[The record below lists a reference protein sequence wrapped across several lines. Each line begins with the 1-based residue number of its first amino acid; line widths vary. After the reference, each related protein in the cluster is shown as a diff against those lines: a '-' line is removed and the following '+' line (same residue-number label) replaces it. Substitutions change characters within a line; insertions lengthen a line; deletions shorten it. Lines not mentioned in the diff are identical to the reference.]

1 MEKPSYLAVIAHP
14 GFRYLW
20 LNQILLQ
27 LAYNTLNFALIIWVY
42 KLTGLNTAVSALILT
57 VYLPTLFFI
66 MIAGVLAD
74 LLDKRRI
81 IQVLNLL
88 FASGFMLFLLTKN
101 YFALILANSFFI
113 NSLSQFF
120 MPAEGSSIPQLVP
133 KKLLILANSLFSLTI
148 YASFMLGFAIS
159 GPILTHWGINTIFIL
174 GATLFGVSFILS
186 QKLPSLLSSHTMTAN
201 LMRSS
206 VSLRNIFHLTL
217 EETKHTLRIIK
228 GKINVIVAI
237 ILLASVQAVVGMLA
251 TVMPAYLET
260 VLKIHAAESSY
271 FLMLPLGL
279 GTILGALAVG
289 RYTHNVPR
297 RYIVIPAIVFAG
309 LIFLAVGFS
318 PLLAEFIR
326 YSEFLSHK
334 QKLRYLLQA
343 PSLASVFATAA
354 FFIGVSAVAIIIPS
368 QTVIQENVPNRIR
381 GKIWSVLVLM
391 MSALSAAIV
400 LLSGVLSDIFGVT
413 PVFIWL
419 GIIILMIGLIAYRP
433 AYFFHSRHLPIKF
446 REFLGQGHWA
456 KD

>member
-1 MEKPSYLAVIAHP
+1 
-14 GFRYLW
+14 
-20 LNQILLQ
+20 
-27 LAYNTLNFALIIWVY
+27 
-42 KLTGLNTAVSALILT
+42 
-57 VYLPTLFFI
+57 
-66 MIAGVLAD
+66 
-74 LLDKRRI
+74 
-81 IQVLNLL
+81 
-88 FASGFMLFLLTKN
+88 
-101 YFALILANSFFI
+101 
-113 NSLSQFF
+113 

-148 YASFMLGFAIS
+148 YAAFMLGFAIA
-159 GPILTHWGINTIFIL
+159 GPMLTHLGINAIFLL
-174 GATLFGVSFILS
+174 GATLFGLSFIIS
-186 QKLPSLLSSHTMTAN
+186 QKLPSLVGSSAVTVN
-201 LMRSS
+201 VIRSNIG
-206 VSLRNIFHLTL
+206 LRNIFNLTL
-217 EETKHTLRIIK
+217 DETKHTIRIIK

-251 TVMPAYLET
+251 TVIPAYLET

-279 GTILGALAVG
+279 GTILGALAIG

-309 LIFLAVGFS
+309 LTFLAVGFS

-334 QKLRYLLQA
+334 QTLRYLLQV

-381 GKIWSVLVLM
+381 GKIWSILVLM
-391 MSALSAAIV
+391 MNAFSVAIV

-419 GIIILMIGLIAYRP
+419 GIIILMIGLIAYKP
-433 AYFFHSRHLPIKF
+433 AYFFQSRYLPLKF

-456 KD
+456 KE

>member
-1 MEKPSYLAVIAHP
+1 MSKSSYAQLLAQS
-14 GFRYLW
+14 GFKYLW
-20 LNQILLQ
+20 FNQILLQ

-42 KLTGLNTAVSALILT
+42 KLTGSNTAVSALVLT

-88 FASGFMLFLLTKN
+88 FASGFLLFLLTKN
-101 YFALILANSFFI
+101 YFVLILANSFFI

-148 YASFMLGFAIS
+148 YASFMLGFAIA
-159 GPILTHWGINTIFIL
+159 GPMLTHLGINAIFLL
-174 GATLFGVSFILS
+174 GATLFGISFILS
-186 QKLPSLLSSHTMTAN
+186 QELPSLLGSHTITAN
-201 LMRSS
+201 LIRSNIS
-206 VSLRNIFHLTL
+206 FKNILNLTVS
-217 EETKHTLRIIK
+217 ETKHTLRIIK
-228 GKINVIVAI
+228 GKISVIVAI
-237 ILLASVQAVVGMLA
+237 VLLASVQAVVGMLA

-260 VLKIHAAESSY
+260 VLKIHAAEGSY
-271 FLMLPLGL
+271 FLMIPLGL
-279 GTILGALAVG
+279 GTILGALTIG
-289 RYTHNVPR
+289 RYAHNLPR
-297 RYIVIPAIVFAG
+297 RRIVVPAIIFAG
-309 LIFLAVGFS
+309 LVFLAVGFS
-318 PLLAEFIR
+318 PALAEFIR

-334 QKLRYLLQA
+334 QKLRYLLQV
-343 PSLASVFATAA
+343 PSLASVFAVAA

-368 QTVIQENVPNRIR
+368 QTVIQENVSHRIR
-381 GKIWSVLVLM
+381 GKIWSILVLM
-391 MSALSAAIV
+391 MNAFSVAIV

-419 GIIILMIGLIAYRP
+419 GIIILMVGLIAYKP
-433 AYFFHSRHLPIKF
+433 AYFFQSRYLPVKF

-456 KD
+456 KE